1 MLIVSSAI
9 LSIANII
16 RNFINR
22 LGVRNNCIFGG
33 LLKADQKILFIST
46 LVMIAP
52 FPYIVMDNIYL
63 MGNKYLNK

>member
-1 MLIVSSAI
+1 MADV
-9 LSIANII
+9 I

-33 LLKADQKILFIST
+33 LLKLIGNVLFISN

-52 FPYIVMDNIYL
+52 FPM
-63 MGNKYLNK
+63 

>member
-1 MLIVSSAI
+1 MDAYISSAI
-9 LSIANII
+9 LRSWQNVI

-33 LLKADQKILFIST
+33 LLKLIRNILFISN

-52 FPYIVMDNIYL
+52 FPM
-63 MGNKYLNK
+63 

>member
-1 MLIVSSAI
+1 MFIVSSAI
-9 LSIANII
+9 LSMANIII

-33 LLKADQKILFIST
+33 LLKADEKVLFIST

-52 FPYIVMDNIYL
+52 FP
-63 MGNKYLNK
+63 